1 MATKSSYDD
10 ATSTTDRIR
19 SRWDRF
25 TAWRLRRPFLGG
37 LLLCLAGII
46 ITWVPMQIL
55 PDLLFVGGELTGFL
69 AIGVA
74 FGVLVFLTGVFA
86 LYKPAHSDVIGV
98 VGIALSILSLV
109 GSLGGLVFGLLF
121 GILGGNLCL
130 AWKPDEDRVPDRVTE
145 PSPVDNAVAGVRN
158 RLQRV
163 VGPVRRR
170 LRHRLETA
178 TTETGPQNAETTD
191 E

>member
-10 ATSTTDRIR
+10 STNTTGRIKR
-19 SRWDRF
+19 RWDRF

-37 LLLCLAGII
+37 ILLCLAGII

-98 VGIALSILSLV
+98 IGIALSILSLV
-109 GSLGGLVFGLLF
+109 GSLGGLLLGLLF

-130 AWKPDEDRVPDRVTE
+130 AWKPDEDRVPDHVTE
-145 PSPVDNAVAGVRN
+145 PSPVDNAVAGARK
-158 RLQRV
+158 RLRAI
-163 VGPVRRR
+163 VGPIVRR
-170 LRHRLETA
+170 LRDRLA
-178 TTETGPQNAETTD
+178 AATETGSAEQGND
-191 E
+191 R